1 MSLLCD
7 NVKRLRLL
15 RGLTQ
20 KQLAGI
26 LGVSPK
32 TVSKWETGL
41 GQPEVNQIVPLARVF
56 GVSTDELFLGPQSV
70 SSVGGNGS
78 SETRSIQKELDRI
91 STQYRIPLELML
103 QTAGAGETDLKELI
117 EGKIP
122 TDQKS
127 RDKQKRL
134 TKLIIVFSDLIPRYV
149 EDNALL
155 ISTLFSKLRLENELP
170 AEAVESYAHLSPG
183 RINAYMT
190 GRYPMTQK
198 EITHVIATLFMLDIS
213 INRGEAFP
221 MDEV

>member
-41 GQPEVNQIVPLARVF
+41 GQPEVNQIIPLARVF
-56 GVSTDELFLGPQSV
+56 GVSTDELFFGPQTV
-70 SSVGGNGS
+70 NSVGGTGS
-78 SETRSIQKELDRI
+78 SETRSVQKELDRI
-91 STQYRIPLELML
+91 IKQHRIPLELLL

-122 TDQKS
+122 TDQRS

-149 EDNALL
+149 EDNVLL

-170 AEAVESYAHLSPG
+170 AEAVESYANLSPG

-190 GRYPMTQK
+190 GNYPMTQK
-198 EITHVIATLFMLDIS
+198 EITHVIATLFMLDVS

>member
-20 KQLAGI
+20 KQLADI

-41 GQPEVNQIVPLARVF
+41 GQPEVNQIIPLAQVF
-56 GVSTDELFLGPQSV
+56 GVSTDELFFGPQTV

-103 QTAGAGETDLKELI
+103 QTAGADETDLKELI
-117 EGKIP
+117 EGKTP
-122 TDQKS
+122 ADQKS

-149 EDNALL
+149 ENSTLL
-155 ISTLFSKLRLENELP
+155 ISTLFSKLSLENELP
-170 AEAVESYAHLSPG
+170 AEAVESYANLSPG

-190 GRYPMTQK
+190 GSYPMTQK
-198 EITHVIATLFMLDIS
+198 EITHVIATLFMLDVS